1 MGGEQLSQTYQQEL
15 ENEILELYCNKKK
28 ENYE

>member
-28 ENYE
+28 RKL